1 VGRSRR
7 AHLSSEPGAAGWKRL
22 ARYRP
27 GRYGIRV
34 NVRNALDRSHRHS
47 GAHQILARDRGL
59 TALSVSYNLRFV
71 ETYGSAGIAALGDP
85 TRRAIFESLAR
96 RPKAV
101 GELAAELPVSRPAVS
116 QHLRV
121 LKEAGLVTDR
131 ADGTRRIYQIHQQGV
146 QAIHGY
152 LDQMWGQAMTA
163 FQAEARQVAS
173 QAPGGSPAP
182 ELPASPRPG
191 AAGRARDRG
200 S

>member
-1 VGRSRR
+1 MRR
-7 AHLSSEPGAAGWKRL
+7 CRL
-22 ARYRP
+22 VVIWR
-27 GRYGIRV
+27 
-34 NVRNALDRSHRHS
+34 
-47 GAHQILARDRGL
+47 L
-59 TALSVSYNLRFV
+59 TVHWVSYNLRFV

-131 ADGTRRIYQIHQQGV
+131 ADGTRRIYQIRQQGV

-152 LDQMWGQAMTA
+152 LDQMWGQAMAA
-163 FQAEARQVAS
+163 FQAEARRAAT
-173 QAPGGSPAP
+173 QAPEPLAT
-182 ELPASPRPG
+182 PRPG
-191 AAGRARDRG
+191 PAGRARDRG